1 MLTWHVANPGSTAV
15 MVLRLALAALP
26 LVACQGSIEDPSGSG
41 RVAAHGG
48 GPGLI
53 DDHPQASCSPGDPPT
68 TTRLARLTHKQY
80 ANSIA
85 ALTGVIIAAA
95 AGPAPQAPQLPAS
108 GMDLKVTADFLA
120 DQHQAGF
127 DRGLDLQVGE
137 VLARSYRDAAEKV
150 ADAVVTTPAAYAR
163 VVGCDPA
170 LGDACARGFIADF
183 GRRSFRRPLTD
194 LEQTSY
200 FTLFKRGPALV
211 DTGDDF
217 QRGVRIVLE
226 ALLQSPK
233 FLYRVELSAGDAG
246 ARVAL
251 NGYEVASRLSYALA
265 NTTPDALLLQAAG
278 DDRLKTADDVA
289 AQATRLLSDSAAA
302 RETVRDFHHQWLDL
316 DVYPNKLAKDAK
328 LYPSVTPALA
338 PVLQSEVE
346 RFVDAVT
353 FDRKRGL
360 ASLFTA
366 PFSFVNKTTAPIYG
380 VAGSFDDTLK
390 EVPLDP
396 TQRAGIVTQ
405 LGFLATR
412 AFSTTSS
419 PIHRGVFIQR
429 RILCAT
435 IPDPPPN
442 IPALPAVDGT
452 QIRTTRQQVDQ
463 HTAPEPC
470 ASCHHTLINPV
481 GFGLENFDAIGRYRT
496 QENSVTIDASGDLAG
511 TVADARFGSGV
522 TLARALAEAPEAR
535 SCYARNLFRY
545 TLGRA
550 EGSGDTCALDALAD
564 KLKDDDYTA
573 VDLMTDLT
581 RTRAFLYRTAEAP

>member
-1 MLTWHVANPGSTAV
+1 
-15 MVLRLALAALP
+15 
-26 LVACQGSIEDPSGSG
+26 
-41 RVAAHGG
+41 
-48 GPGLI
+48 
-53 DDHPQASCSPGDPPT
+53 
-68 TTRLARLTHKQY
+68 
-80 ANSIA
+80 
-85 ALTGVIIAAA
+85 
-95 AGPAPQAPQLPAS
+95 
-108 GMDLKVTADFLA
+108 
-120 DQHQAGF
+120 
-127 DRGLDLQVGE
+127 
-137 VLARSYRDAAEKV
+137 
-150 ADAVVTTPAAYAR
+150 
-163 VVGCDPA
+163 
-170 LGDACARGFIADF
+170 
-183 GRRSFRRPLTD
+183 
-194 LEQTSY
+194 
-200 FTLFKRGPALV
+200 
-211 DTGDDF
+211 
-217 QRGVRIVLE
+217 
-226 ALLQSPK
+226 
-233 FLYRVELSAGDAG
+233 
-246 ARVAL
+246 
-251 NGYEVASRLSYALA
+251 
-265 NTTPDALLLQAAG
+265 
-278 DDRLKTADDVA
+278 
-289 AQATRLLSDSAAA
+289 
-302 RETVRDFHHQWLDL
+302 
-316 DVYPNKLAKDAK
+316 
-328 LYPSVTPALA
+328 
-338 PVLQSEVE
+338 
-346 RFVDAVT
+346 
-353 FDRKRGL
+353 
-360 ASLFTA
+360 
-366 PFSFVNKTTAPIYG
+366 
-380 VAGSFDDTLK
+380 LK

-535 SCYARNLFRY
+535 SCYARNWFRY